1 MEASLEVHLVWAC
14 PAQIVVVSALLV
26 LFLGGDGGAVA
37 AGVACLVAVLPL
49 AKVLVRWMIRVRK
62 RRMPVTDARV
72 REVGEVLGGIRV
84 SKLNGWEPLW
94 DKRWKALRAVELGY
108 TRLEMFVYGLS
119 MLLMVTSPVVATIAL
134 FSATRPSPKPRRVA
148 PAVETTTPAVRRRE
162 RSFESVER
170 TIFRVRRAD
179 DRGPVPQLVLRV
191 CRDGDRGSAP
201 QHHER
206 PSRRRA
212 APQNIAA
219 QVHMLTSADN
229 YLSPADAFTVLALIG
244 ALRFP
249 INKLGTLL
257 GQLAQA
263 LKAFE
268 RIETFV
274 GAAAGDAEKDEE
286 EAKRADEPTGDR
298 RLVVERGAFRYA
310 EGADGADGFAACRQK
325 RLELSLGAGD
335 LCVLVGPVGSG
346 KTTIVGHTAWKFSSR
361 CPLLR
366 HCHVRQRAL
375 PAIQR
380 RKNY

>member
-134 FSATRPSPKPRRVA
+134 FSAMRPSPKPRRVA

-170 TIFRVRRAD
+170 TTAVPCRNWCSESVETATAVPRRNIT
-179 DRGPVPQLVLRV
+179 RGPR
-191 CRDGDRGSAP
+191 GDA
-201 QHHER
+201 
-206 PSRRRA
+206 RRRK
-212 APQNIAA
+212 
-219 QVHMLTSADN
+219 TS
-229 YLSPADAFTVLALIG
+229 P
-244 ALRFP
+244 
-249 INKLGTLL
+249 
-257 GQLAQA
+257 
-263 LKAFE
+263 
-268 RIETFV
+268 
-274 GAAAGDAEKDEE
+274 
-286 EAKRADEPTGDR
+286 R
-298 RLVVERGAFRYA
+298 R
-310 EGADGADGFAACRQK
+310 CT
-325 RLELSLGAGD
+325 
-335 LCVLVGPVGSG
+335 C
-346 KTTIVGHTAWKFSSR
+346 
-361 CPLLR
+361 
-366 HCHVRQRAL
+366 
-375 PAIQR
+375 
-380 RKNY
+380 